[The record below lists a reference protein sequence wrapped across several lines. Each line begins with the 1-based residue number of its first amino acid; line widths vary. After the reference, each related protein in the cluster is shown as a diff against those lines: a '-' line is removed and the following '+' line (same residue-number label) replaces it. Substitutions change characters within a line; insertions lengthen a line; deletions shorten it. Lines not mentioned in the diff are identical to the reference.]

1 MCGSDFYYTFAA
13 QKDTFTDVSA
23 YETSMLSDV
32 ISHTYY
38 IC

>member
-1 MCGSDFYYTFAA
+1 MCGSNKNYTFAA

-23 YETSMLSDV
+23 YETSTLSNV
-32 ISHTYY
+32 ISYTYY